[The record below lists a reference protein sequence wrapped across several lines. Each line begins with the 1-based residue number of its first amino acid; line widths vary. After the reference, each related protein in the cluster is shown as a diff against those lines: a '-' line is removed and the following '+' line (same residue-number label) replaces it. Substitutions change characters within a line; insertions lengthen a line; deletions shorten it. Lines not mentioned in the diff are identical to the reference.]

1 MDVLVHS
8 GGSELLPCREKGFS
22 DDSLICLALCF
33 STGWRGRSIRR
44 LASHVASMYTN
55 TGSSSTRA
63 AAAAEAAEDTVAV
76 LVGSHVQIGNIKQMK
91 KMQGSTRRTGP
102 NREWMARV
110 W

>member
-1 MDVLVHS
+1 
-8 GGSELLPCREKGFS
+8 
-22 DDSLICLALCF
+22 
-33 STGWRGRSIRR
+33 
-44 LASHVASMYTN
+44 MYTN